1 MMLSKILAPAA
12 KGAGALAFVA
22 AMALVGAPAH
32 AQDRASRAAMEQCTQ
47 RVLGGLAQK
56 GAPETEAGP
65 AVVSQCDRQLRAAR
79 ASAIQTG
86 EAANC
91 KVDTCMDLAR
101 QRAAQEATMAYRQLR
116 R

>member
-1 MMLSKILAPAA
+1 MMLPKTPVSALKGIAA
-12 KGAGALAFVA
+12 FAIA
-22 AMALVGAPAH
+22 AMALGAAPSG

-47 RVLGGLAQK
+47 RVLGSLAQK
-56 GAPETEAGP
+56 QAPETEAGP
-65 AVVSQCDRQLRAAR
+65 AVVTQCDRQLRAAL

-101 QRAAQEATMAYRQLR
+101 QRASQEATMAYRQMR